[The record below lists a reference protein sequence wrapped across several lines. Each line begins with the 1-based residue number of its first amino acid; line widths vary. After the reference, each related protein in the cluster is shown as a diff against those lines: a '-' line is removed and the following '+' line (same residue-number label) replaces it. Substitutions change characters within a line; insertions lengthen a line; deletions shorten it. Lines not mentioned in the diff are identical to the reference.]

1 MNDKKSSGD
10 SVKPTVLIA
19 VSDKTGLGD
28 FAGELVRLGWQI
40 LATGGTASFISELDL
55 PVTSVSEYTK
65 SPEML
70 GGRVKTL
77 HPLIHGGILYR
88 RGNEEDESEIKAQGI
103 NSIDLVVCNLYPFQ
117 ETIAG
122 DEFTEDEAIEQI
134 DIGGPTMIRAAAKNY
149 EGVGVIVDPS
159 DYRKVL
165 DLLDEGTGVQA
176 LDLSL
181 RRQLAA
187 KAFKHVSTYDAI
199 IFSFLTDQDT
209 IFPDELT
216 ITAQLKTKLRYG
228 ENPHQRGA
236 LYAIEDSHG
245 SLGGVGGYTQHHGLE
260 MSYVNVLDA
269 SAAFDCVSD
278 LTEPAVVIVK
288 HTNPCVAG
296 VVDSMKD
303 TRESLAE
310 LYERALINGDYVS
323 AYGGIIATNR
333 PVDFALAEAIRDV
346 RHPETGSRMLYDIVI
361 APAYD
366 SDALEH
372 LKKKSKN
379 LRILETPLG
388 SLNGNSEQVEFR
400 GIRGGLLLQ
409 TPDKTPD
416 IKFEAVSKKPL
427 TSHIET
433 DLAVAWTLCKH
444 VSSNAVVLVKDRVL
458 VGMGAGQPNR
468 VGSAKIAVEQAKSRA
483 EGAVCATDAFLPFP
497 DTLIVVADAGCV
509 ALAHTGGSIR
519 DEDSI
524 VAANERDIVLV
535 TTGYRHFRH

>member
-1 MNDKKSSGD
+1 M
-10 SVKPTVLIA
+10 KPTALIA
-19 VSDKTGLGD
+19 VSDKTGLGGL
-28 FAGELVRLGWQI
+28 AEELIRLGWQI
-40 LATGGTASFISELDL
+40 LATGGTASFIRELNL

-65 SPEML
+65 SPEMF

-88 RGNEEDESEIKAQGI
+88 RGNADDESEVEAQGI
-103 NSIDLVVCNLYPFQ
+103 ISIDLVVCNLYPFK
-117 ETIAG
+117 ETITR
-122 DEFTEDEAIEQI
+122 DEYTEAEAIEQI

-149 EGVGVIVDPS
+149 ESVGVIVDPS
-159 DYRKVL
+159 DYKRVIE
-165 DLLDEGTGVQA
+165 LLSEDNAIQSFDFT
-176 LDLSL
+176 L

-187 KAFKHVSTYDAI
+187 KAFKHVSTYDAT
-199 IFSFLTDQDT
+199 IFSFLADQDT
-209 IFPDELT
+209 VFPDQLM
-216 ITAQLKTKLRYG
+216 ITAQLKAKLRYG
-228 ENPHQRGA
+228 ENPHQKGA
-236 LYAIEDSHG
+236 LYEIKDQDG

-278 LTEPAVVIVK
+278 FEEPAVVIVK

-296 VVDSMKD
+296 VADSTKD
-303 TRESLAE
+303 ICESLAE
-310 LYERALINGDYVS
+310 LYERALINGDYIS

-346 RHPETGSRMLYDIVI
+346 RHPEFGSRMLYDIVI

-366 SDALEH
+366 LDALEH
-372 LKKKSKN
+372 LRKKSKT
-379 LRILETPLG
+379 LRILEAPLG
-388 SLNGNSEQVEFR
+388 LLQDDSGQVEFR
-400 GIRGGLLLQ
+400 SIKGGLLLQ
-409 TPDKTPD
+409 TPDRTPE
-416 IKFEAVSKKPL
+416 IVFESVSKKPL
-427 TSHIET
+427 TSDIEA
-433 DLAVAWTLCKH
+433 DLAVAWRLCKH
-444 VSSNAVVLVKDRVL
+444 VSSNAVVLVKDSVL

-468 VGSAKIAVEQAKSRA
+468 VGSAKIAVDQAKSRT

-524 VAANERDIVLV
+524 AAANERDVVLV